1 MLMKLLSC
9 ITYLSR
15 QGLPFRGHYEDAESF
30 EGNLYQ
36 LLLLQAKDCPD
47 MGAWLR
53 RREYI
58 SPDIINELIM
68 TMGQSLLRQL
78 LVEIRS
84 SLWFSILAD
93 EATDVCRHEQMS
105 LSIRWV
111 DNSFT
116 IHDYVLGLVQL
127 PDKSCDNFFCD

>member
-9 ITYLSR
+9 LAK
-15 QGLPFRGHYEDAESF
+15 QGLPFHGHNEDAESF

-36 LLLLQAKDCPD
+36 LLLLEDRDNAD

-53 RREYI
+53 RRVYI
-58 SPDIINELIM
+58 SPDIINEIIT
-68 TMGQSLLRQL
+68 TMGQTVLRQL

-93 EATDVCRHEQMS
+93 EATDSSHHEQMS
-105 LSIRWV
+105 FDS
-111 DNSFT
+111 
-116 IHDYVLGLVQL
+116 LGG
-127 PDKSCDNFFCD
+127 